1 MERRLTGRFGLVL
14 VTILAAAYFL
24 VPTFVYFSLPPET
37 RNDQEAFEAALPSW
51 APKKRL
57 TLGLDLQGGVHLVM
71 GVDVEKAVR
80 DRIERRADEMRSW
93 ADSQGLAYA
102 SIEATSAR
110 DAVRTTFANEADAAA
125 FRAAAE
131 EYWGDMRRMGGD
143 RWAFDALY
151 LNQFRESSVDQALR
165 TIRDRIDK
173 WGVTEPTIAKRGSDG
188 ILVQLP
194 GFTDPER
201 AKELLGKTAQL
212 EFRLTAEAEANQ
224 TLAALTDLPEGVT
237 RGSDGYQSYLESTDR
252 KLLEDYLQ
260 DKAPEGTRF
269 FIGRI
274 EERTPAGL
282 AGPVRYRSYLLKSR
296 VELTGD
302 KLTDARVAVE
312 QGGLGGGRP
321 FVSISFDREGTRQFA
336 ELTGANVGKRLAI
349 VLDDTVSSAPVINQ
363 RIAEGSAQITLGTQ
377 NYNQAIEEANDLV
390 LVLRS
395 GALPAPVSI
404 FEERTVGASLGPEL
418 IRTGTLAAVIGV
430 VVVMVF
436 MAVYYRRQG
445 LIANVALVLNGL
457 FILAALSMVG
467 ATLTLPGIAGFIL
480 TLAMAVDANV
490 LISERIREE
499 LRAGRTPKAAIAEG
513 YSRAFTT
520 IFDANVTSLVA
531 AFVLLQYGTGPV
543 RGFAVTLSIGIM
555 ASFFTAIFVTR
566 LINDFLLR
574 RSPQA
579 TTLSV

>member
-296 VELTGD
+296 VEMTGD